1 MVGDVVFNV
10 SGGVFTGSMT
20 TPINDDIPDGTQP
33 GPGVCVDGVDLSVL
47 DADLSALD
55 GLSGDELLTL
65 ISEVARVLRRA
76 EAVLVAGSTEVAA
89 RSDRAR
95 GETGLAARHGFSRP
109 SLLLEQVTGLS
120 ARSAGRFLRLGALT
134 GQRVSET
141 GLALPPLF
149 PAVREALDAGL
160 IGIDAAEVITKALHD
175 AAPRADVDDLV
186 AAEGAL
192 VGQATGAAVP
202 GGIAVPADLI
212 AVQARIW
219 KDALDPNGIEPR
231 AESAFQRRDFWVSRK
246 AEGDLVAFGGRVTV
260 DVAAKLHAVFDAVL
274 TPRTAPQCVPD
285 SPDTTDTNDAHD
297 APKGHTHDTHD
308 ACDGRDVQDG
318 SDDSQGLAG
327 AGRGRPKDPR
337 TPGQQRADV
346 FAAMID
352 AIARSGE
359 LPTISG
365 AAPTVLVTVPAEVLE
380 RKNGTGQVVGVADPV
395 PYSAV
400 DQILCDGG
408 AQPVFLDPGGGLA
421 ALTTRQ
427 RTFTRAQKLA
437 IIARDGPTCFEC
449 DIPATGCE
457 VHHVTPWSEG
467 GRTEVGN
474 GVILCWFDHRKMHAG
489 DWKIVMVDGK
499 PVSIPPD
506 WMTRKPYF
514 H

>member
-1 MVGDVVFNV
+1 VR
-10 SGGVFTGSMT
+10 
-20 TPINDDIPDGTQP
+20 
-33 GPGVCVDGVDLSVL
+33 
-47 DADLSALD
+47 DA
-55 GLSGDELLTL
+55 
-65 ISEVARVLRRA
+65 
-76 EAVLVAGSTEVAA
+76 
-89 RSDRAR
+89 
-95 GETGLAARHGFSRP
+95 
-109 SLLLEQVTGLS
+109 
-120 ARSAGRFLRLGALT
+120 LG
-134 GQRVSET
+134 
-141 GLALPPLF
+141 
-149 PAVREALDAGL
+149 AGL
-160 IGIDAAEVITKALHD
+160 IGLDAAEVITKALHE
-175 AAPRADVDDLV
+175 AAPRADVEDLV

-285 SPDTTDTNDAHD
+285 SPDAPDA
-297 APKGHTHDTHD
+297 GT
-308 ACDGRDVQDG
+308 
-318 SDDSQGLAG
+318 
-327 AGRGRPKDPR
+327 GRGRPKDPR

-352 AIARSGE
+352 AIARSGN
-359 LPTISG
+359 LPTMSG

-380 RKNGTGQVVGVADPV
+380 RKNGTGKVVGVADPV

-408 AQPVFLDPGGGLA
+408 AQPVFLDPGGGVA

-467 GRTEVGN
+467 GRTEVDN